1 MKNTA
6 PVLAFVFLVISSPT
20 FGQTTCADGYALC
33 MSGCNQERCM
43 QTCQGK
49 RDVCMT
55 TGTLSTGHQ
64 TFRGL
69 QRTLEESPA
78 ISAWDLPRET
88 PPPLRRDGPASGSR
102 RSAR

>member
-1 MKNTA
+1 MKNIA
-6 PVLAFVFLVISSPT
+6 PVLAFAVLVISSPS
-20 FGQTTCADGYALC
+20 FAQTTCADGYALC
-33 MSGCNQERCM
+33 MSDCHQERCM

-78 ISAWDLPRET
+78 ISAWDRPRET
-88 PPPLRRDGPASGSR
+88 PLPLRGDARTSGSR